1 MYRTN
6 IFIFHIAKKYTIFAV
21 NFPKKFLL
29 SPFSSRIM
37 LSCAIVKTLFNSQY
51 VFINQKTGLLLKS

>member
-37 LSCAIVKTLFNSQY
+37 LSCAVVKALFNFQY
-51 VFINQKTGLLLKS
+51 VLINQKQGFC